1 MCEAAGAVAPNHQA
15 MPPTRDEGGVSI
27 MALRVIWPL
36 LLTLGAALGEGLASA
51 QEPVPTTTHSKF
63 AVFQIPFKT
72 DAPQRLKQIQLYVS
86 TDKGQ
91 TWRQA
96 SVVTPDRKAFDY
108 TAQADGVYWFAV
120 RTVDIDNRAF
130 PLTMEGARP
139 GLIVN
144 VDTTPPVARLR
155 ALPPRE
161 GEVGVEWEV
170 RDDNLLPGG
179 VRLEYHLA
187 GSTSWVPL
195 AEDLPPNGQRYWKP
209 SANGPV
215 EVQLH
220 AEDRAGNKGIDK
232 TTVVPSLGT
241 AGAVATAPESAPV
254 RHPDGNV
261 RLVNSKW
268 IALHY
273 EIKDKG
279 PSGVSAIELW
289 YTRDAQGRSWSKYRE
304 EDGKTP
310 PPFKFEVDGEGLYG
324 FTLVVRSGVGLSDRP
339 PQVGDQPQVW
349 VEVDLTKPVVRLGAV
364 DVGRG
369 TDTGRLTIHWTATD
383 KNFGPQ
389 PITLS
394 YANQAGGPWTP
405 IAANIENSGR
415 YVWKMPADVPYQ
427 FLVRVE
433 ATDRAGNVGSDET
446 SKLVSVDLALPKSVI
461 LNVEPAGK

>member
-1 MCEAAGAVAPNHQA
+1 MAP
-15 MPPTRDEGGVSI
+15 
-27 MALRVIWPL
+27 RVTWPL
-36 LLTLGAALGEGLASA
+36 LLTVGVLPGVGPVSA
-51 QEPVPTTTHSKF
+51 QEAAPTTTHSKF

-86 TDKGQ
+86 TDRGQ

-108 TAQADGVYWFAV
+108 TAQQDGVYWFAV
-120 RTVDIDNRAF
+120 RTVDVDNRAY
-130 PLTMEGARP
+130 PLTMENVPP

-161 GEVGVEWEV
+161 GEVGVDWEV

-179 VRLEYHLA
+179 VRLEYRLA
-187 GSTSWVPL
+187 GSTTWVPL
-195 AEDLPPNGQRYWKP
+195 VANLPPTGQHFWKP
-209 SANGPV
+209 RTNGPV

-232 TTVVPSLGT
+232 TTVTPNAVTGKTLPSTGEP
-241 AGAVATAPESAPV
+241 AAT
-254 RHPDGNV
+254 RQPDRNV

-289 YTRDAQGRSWSKYRE
+289 YTKDPQGRTWSKYKE
-304 EDGKTP
+304 EDGTTP
-310 PPFKFEVDGEGLYG
+310 PPFKFEVDSEGLYG

-349 VEVDLTKPVVRLGAV
+349 VEVDLTKPVVRLGTV

-369 TDTGRLTIHWTATD
+369 ADSGRLTINWTATD

-394 YANQAGGPWTP
+394 YAKQASGPWNP
-405 IAANIENSGR
+405 MAANIENSGR
-415 YVWKMPADVPYQ
+415 YVWQMPTDVPFQ

-446 SKLVSVDLALPKSVI
+446 PKPVSVDLAQPKGVI
-461 LNVEPAGK
+461 LNVEPAAK